1 MSCKCCTAIRI
12 RKLNCTQQLE
22 KMARKHL
29 KEKQILSLIVSL
41 QNLWSSDLVIHHRIL
56 NAMIAYKMQRKR
68 LLNLLL
74 TDGLRRIPKKKP
86 NCKPRQ

>member
-1 MSCKCCTAIRI
+1 MSCKCCKVIRI

-22 KMARKHL
+22 KMAPKYL

-41 QNLWSSDLVIHHRIL
+41 QNLWSSALVIHHRIL
-56 NAMIAYKMQRKR
+56 NAMIAYKMHGKR

-74 TDGLRRIPKKKP
+74 TSGSRRIPRKAKL
-86 NCKPRQ
+86 